1 LKAAELIPVYRLDAR
16 RCILLDSGLDWEQ
29 EALREVLE
37 QKGLTPVG
45 AIGTH
50 AHVDH
55 IGNHAW
61 LRETY
66 GTRLCMSAGE
76 AALVSS
82 SFMRKGDYHAL
93 SLGTM
98 KSVWNGTVFPVD
110 EILGPEDGEI
120 EFMGAHFQIHHTPG
134 HSQDHICIGTA
145 DGICYVGDLLMAGKV
160 RRNAQLPY
168 HLVHRAA
175 RDAMVKIRDFPG
187 YSGYIV
193 AHRKILDDLTAA
205 VEKNMDMLDWISE
218 EILGLMEEPVTREEL
233 MSQVVERNQLFTSDE
248 RKLMIYERA
257 VQSFVDDLK
266 DTGRISVE
274 VKRGVRRYQ
283 RL

>member
-1 LKAAELIPVYRLDAR
+1 
-16 RCILLDSGLDWEQ
+16 
-29 EALREVLE
+29 
-37 QKGLTPVG
+37 
-45 AIGTH
+45 
-50 AHVDH
+50 
-55 IGNHAW
+55 
-61 LRETY
+61 
-66 GTRLCMSAGE
+66 
-76 AALVSS
+76 
-82 SFMRKGDYHAL
+82 
-93 SLGTM
+93 
-98 KSVWNGTVFPVD
+98 
-110 EILGPEDGEI
+110 
-120 EFMGAHFQIHHTPG
+120 
-134 HSQDHICIGTA
+134 
-145 DGICYVGDLLMAGKV
+145 MAGKV

-175 RDAMVKIRDFPG
+175 RDARVKIRDFPG